1 MAKLIMLIGLP
12 AAGKTTYARSLLDTI
27 GLTKVVSLEQS
38 RKELYGVDRL
48 IGDPNKVYS
57 YTLKKI
63 KQYLKEGY
71 DVVYDAYNV
80 KRKTRKHIINEVKNI
95 SSSVEG
101 HIIWAPYEECL
112 TRDKQRARV
121 TGKSKITELL
131 YKWQSPHKD
140 EGFDVLDI
148 IYNCNV
154 GWNRLHYTNCLLDN
168 MNISQDN
175 PHHRLSIKEHCAD
188 AEAYCYNR
196 YPEISILKLAAAYHD
211 IGKPMT
217 KAFKCDETGKIL
229 PTAYYYQHDNVGG
242 YLVYGCF
249 PSEAVSKERALLVS
263 WLVCYHMHPYFQSD
277 YYKQL
282 KGTSKMWL
290 DMLHEADVAAH

>member
-1 MAKLIMLIGLP
+1 MAKLIMLMGLP
-12 AAGKTTYARSLLDTI
+12 AAGKTTYACSLLNTE
-27 GLTKVVSLEQS
+27 GLIKVVSLEQS
-38 RKELYGVDRL
+38 RVELYGVNRL

-57 YTLKKI
+57 YTLKKL

-101 HIIWAPYEECL
+101 RIVWAPYEECL
-112 TRDKQRARV
+112 VRDKQRGHVSRE
-121 TGKSKITELL
+121 SKIKELL
-131 YKWQSPHKD
+131 YEWQSPHKD
-140 EGFDVLDI
+140 EGFDFLDI

-154 GWNRLHYTNCLLDN
+154 GWNRLHYTNCLLDS
-168 MNISQDN
+168 MNIPHDN
-175 PHHRLSIKEHCAD
+175 PHHRLSVKEHCAD
-188 AEAYCYNR
+188 AEAYCWNK
-196 YPEISILKLAAAYHD
+196 YPEIAALQEAAAYHD

-217 KAFKCDETGKIL
+217 KMFKTDEEDNTS

-242 YLVYGCF
+242 YLVYGCYASD
-249 PSEAVSKERALLVS
+249 PVSKGRALLVS
-263 WLVCYHMHPYFQSD
+263 WLVCYHMHPYFQSN
-277 YYKQL
+277 YYNNL
-282 KGTSKMWL
+282 TGTSRMWL